1 MGLSGENGAS
11 WRDPAAATEFHRTR
25 FGAYFPRVFAFAH
38 SLTTDETAAKEA
50 AVEAFSRAFAQRGD
64 LTEEEF
70 VVLLFAGVRD
80 HCRTTRPARNS
91 GDELNGTERELL
103 ALVFD
108 ARLSRAVIRKL
119 LQTTEQAISATL
131 IGALRKVRAGV
142 SPATAD
148 RSIRMA

>member
-1 MGLSGENGAS
+1 
-11 WRDPAAATEFHRTR
+11 
-25 FGAYFPRVFAFAH
+25 
-38 SLTTDETAAKEA
+38 
-50 AVEAFSRAFAQRGD
+50 
-64 LTEEEF
+64 
-70 VVLLFAGVRD
+70 
-80 HCRTTRPARNS
+80 
-91 GDELNGTERELL
+91 LNGTERELL